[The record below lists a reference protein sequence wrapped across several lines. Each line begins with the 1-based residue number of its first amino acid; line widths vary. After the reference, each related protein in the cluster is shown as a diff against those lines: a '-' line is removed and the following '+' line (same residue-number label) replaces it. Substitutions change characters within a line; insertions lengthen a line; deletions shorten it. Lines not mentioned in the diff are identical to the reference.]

1 MQGAGNPLLNH
12 VHAGSEAHQTSY
24 PTDIKII
31 FPRGLSDWNLKLT
44 VLHHL
49 ALRSRLQNIL
59 NTTMKCVSSKR
70 GKELTALVR
79 SICTLLEVRLSDR
92 KCGTKL

>member
-1 MQGAGNPLLNH
+1 MQGAGNPFLNH
-12 VHAGSEAHQTSY
+12 VQAGSEAHQTSY

-44 VLHHL
+44 KLHYL
-49 ALRSRLQNIL
+49 ALKSRLRNIF

-70 GKELTALVR
+70 GKELTALVG
-79 SICTLLEVRLSDR
+79 SMCTLLAV
-92 KCGTKL
+92 